1 MIKYLSNWNIIRVL
15 RLLLGLFVIV
25 QGIMDKQW
33 MLIGLGALFAL
44 IPLMNMGCSSTAG
57 CRNTNT

>member
-33 MLIGLGALFAL
+33 MLIGLGVLFAL
-44 IPLMNMGCSSTAG
+44 IPLMNKGCCSTAG
-57 CRNTNT
+57 CRNTNN